1 MTPYDILNRW
11 AEYANV
17 YSAQYL
23 AHQSCDH
30 LQKIR
35 EYDPNGLFS
44 VMYAKIKFIQICNE
58 CTLKFIRILKEPDC
72 LKEER
77 EIWDMFHSDEVLLM
91 EESLLDSI
99 DRIVQ
104 QVTQQKQLG
113 KRDLEQEKDALS
125 GSIEAVV
132 DDISK
137 CRTDLYMN
145 SGNPIGPINKFSTS
159 IHVFERL
166 AECLLALEQ
175 SDDGIYLCYI
185 NNYQSSDGYFGFFFK
200 SNGNIFSVNDRQNEA
215 YPGQHKSSIHGRW
228 QEYKGLNLFPYKFIF
243 EFENY
248 DYKGY
253 ASKFMIDEDKL
264 QFFNLT
270 APVYMPLIIAMV
282 MIASRYTGMKADDL
296 GVKVMLTDALL
307 SCNVN
312 ENADDDQYALVV
324 PENSAIALAHEQA
337 KINMTS
343 EDIMGIAYGEQLSH
357 AKGRDREETGS
368 FHVTEDAELF
378 ISLYGEGF
386 SLDAD
391 ALLKSNQHHLALS
404 SGKDDIPDAEFIGSK
419 ERFEMLAYA
428 RGREQLT
435 AYIREQ
441 MFKEFNAFG
450 GRDAVVNWF
459 NSSLSER
466 KDAIFQMLRNH
477 IDGKQTGV
485 PIKAG
490 GIPAL
495 HYQTPFNQ
503 VVSTPKK
510 DKTLCPITGSK
521 CSIYFVIDPQ
531 NWKQLAS
538 LMGGEDKLPKI
549 IKGWKQHGHDV
560 SGNPLLDMTDAVAS
574 VGTPFEWIESRC
586 NRHYW
591 TKQNWRDYYHH
602 FPAIY
607 PDWATREPE
616 QPTMPRPTIV
626 GFTFALGFSKR
637 GFAKFF
643 GVGAEV
649 YNKILGIER
658 E

>member
-77 EIWDMFHSDEVLLM
+77 EIWNMFHSDEVLLM

-215 YPGQHKSSIHGRW
+215 FPGQHKSSIHGRW
-228 QEYKGLNLFPYKFIF
+228 QEYKSLNLFPYKFIF

-312 ENADDDQYALVV
+312 ENADDEKYALTV

-343 EDIMGIAYGEQLSH
+343 EDIMGTAYGEQLSH

-378 ISLYGEGF
+378 ISLYGDGF

-391 ALLKSNQHHLALS
+391 ALLKSNQHRLALS
-404 SGKDDIPDAEFIGSK
+404 SVKDDIPDVEFIGSK
-419 ERFEMLAYA
+419 ERFETLAYA

-459 NSSLSER
+459 NSSLPER
-466 KDAIFQMLRNH
+466 KDTIFQMLRDH

-485 PIKAG
+485 TIKAG

-510 DKTLCPITGSK
+510 DKTLCPITGSE
-521 CSIYFVIDPQ
+521 CSIHFVIDPQ

-549 IKGWKQHGHDV
+549 VKGWKKHGHDV
-560 SGNPLLDMTDAVAS
+560 SGNPLLDMTDAVTG
-574 VGTPFEWIESRC
+574 VGTPFEWIESCC

-591 TKQNWRDYYHH
+591 TKQNWRDYYHR
-602 FPAIY
+602 FPDTY

-626 GFTFALGFSKR
+626 DFTFSLGFSKR